1 MSTAMLAESLS
12 EGRVRCLSCAH
23 ECIIGRGR
31 RGVCRVRENV
41 DGALVSLAYG
51 RPVSVALDPVE
62 KKPLFHFLPGSKALS
77 VGTLGCNFTCT
88 FCQNYE
94 ISQCGDVDAAI
105 SGQAHVNATDL
116 VRTAREQGA
125 LSIAYTY
132 NEPSVTSEYAVDIAR
147 EAVSA
152 GLFNIFVSNGYYS
165 TALLDAILPVMD
177 AFNIDLKSM
186 SDDFYR
192 RVCGGRLQPVL
203 HAIQAIHEANRWI
216 EVTSLLIPSLNDG
229 EEELHAMAHFIATV
243 SRSIPWHVSRFFPT
257 YRMMD
262 RPTTPVET
270 IARAVA
276 IGREEGL
283 EYVYVGNVSERELA
297 SDTCCPSCGSIVI
310 KRRGYHIDAPTGLRC
325 PACDR
330 RIEGVER

>member
-1 MSTAMLAESLS
+1 M
-12 EGRVRCLSCAH
+12 
-23 ECIIGRGR
+23 
-31 RGVCRVRENV
+31 
-41 DGALVSLAYG
+41 
-51 RPVSVALDPVE
+51 
-62 KKPLFHFLPGSKALS
+62 
-77 VGTLGCNFTCT
+77 
-88 FCQNYE
+88 
-94 ISQCGDVDAAI
+94 
-105 SGQAHVNATDL
+105 SGQVCVSASDI
-116 VRTAREQGA
+116 VRTALKDGA
-125 LSIAYTY
+125 LSIAHTY
-132 NEPSVTSEYAVDIAR
+132 NEPSVVSEYVVDIAR
-147 EAVSA
+147 EAASA

-203 HAIQAIHEANRWI
+203 HAIQAIHEARRWI
-216 EVTSLLIPSLNDG
+216 EVTSLLIPGLNDG
-229 EEELHAMAHFIATV
+229 DEELHAMAHFIGTIG
-243 SRSIPWHVSRFFPT
+243 RSIPWHLSRFFPA
-257 YRMMD
+257 YRMTD
-262 RPTTPVET
+262 RPATPVET
-270 IARAVA
+270 LARAVA

-310 KRRGYHIDAPTGLRC
+310 KRRGYEVDAPTGLRC